1 MSPEKRKRV
10 LAVSLVVLGAVLGL
24 RILLPALGA
33 GGGGAVEAFTRRGSD
48 SEAQLPEL
56 VPLELAALENKP
68 GEFQIGRDPFRFY
81 VEPKPPPPA
90 PPPPP
95 PRPTPA
101 PQPTQSSRPAQPRA
115 PQPPA
120 VDVTYIGSFGPDRGR
135 IAVFTDGTDLY
146 NARIGDVVK
155 THFVVEAIG
164 YESADLRF
172 VNFPDA
178 PAQRL
183 EAGG

>member
-1 MSPEKRKRV
+1 M
-10 LAVSLVVLGAVLGL
+10 L
-24 RILLPALGA
+24 
-33 GGGGAVEAFTRRGSD
+33 
-48 SEAQLPEL
+48 
-56 VPLELAALENKP
+56 
-68 GEFQIGRDPFRFY
+68 
-81 VEPKPPPPA
+81 

-95 PRPTPA
+95 VEVV
-101 PQPTQSSRPAQPRA
+101 
-115 PQPPA
+115 PPP
-120 VDVTYIGSFGPDRGR
+120 VDVAFLGSFGPDRGR

-155 THFVVEAIG
+155 AHFVVEAIG
-164 YESADLRF
+164 YESADLKF